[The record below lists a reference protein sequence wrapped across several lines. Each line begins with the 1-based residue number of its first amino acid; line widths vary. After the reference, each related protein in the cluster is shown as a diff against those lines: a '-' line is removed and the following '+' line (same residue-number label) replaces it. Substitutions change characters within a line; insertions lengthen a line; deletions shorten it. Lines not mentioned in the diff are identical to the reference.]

1 MRLSFITQLKIEF
14 SLPLTGCRKVL
25 GKIPD
30 IDSLKNEASFASPL
44 RTKILFLGHHKEGLV
59 SRSKKTERSKAAT

>member
-30 IDSLKNEASFASPL
+30 IDSLKSEASFASPPSN
-44 RTKILFLGHHKEGLV
+44 KNSFP
-59 SRSKKTERSKAAT
+59 RSSQRGISF